1 MLQMINRQ
9 LEKIM
14 PFITPISVVL
24 GVLLS
29 AYIKDY
35 AFLIPWI
42 FAIMTFSGSLGSNFF
57 SFKNALTQPLP
68 ILLVLTILHIIMPL
82 WAWGVGH
89 IVFPGDIFTIT
100 GLILGMAIP
109 TGITSLIWVS
119 IYRGNVA
126 MTLSIILI
134 DTLLS
139 PILVPFTISLIVGE
153 KIEMDVWSM
162 MTGLLG
168 MIVIPS
174 LLGMTLN
181 QVTKGKVKEVWGP
194 RLAPFS
200 KIGIGM
206 VVMLNGAVVAPYL
219 KDISMKLIITALV
232 VCFIAI
238 IGYLIAFITGQIL
251 IKNRQTTIALTF
263 TGGMRNISAGA
274 VIATAYFP
282 PQVAVPVVIGM
293 LFQQILA
300 SLSGYLLE
308 RWGTGASRQPN
319 FVEKGQ

>member
-1 MLQMINRQ
+1 MLQKFNTH

-14 PFITPISVVL
+14 PLITPISVVI

-29 AYIKDY
+29 EHIKDFSY
-35 AFLIPWI
+35 LIPWI
-42 FAIMTFSGSLGSNFF
+42 FAVMTFSGSLGSNFH
-57 SFKNALTQPLP
+57 SLKNVITHPLP
-68 ILLVLTILHIIMPL
+68 IFIALAILHLIMPM
-82 WAWGVGH
+82 WAWGIGH
-89 IVFPGDIFTIT
+89 ITFSGDNFTIT

-119 IYRGNVA
+119 IYKGNIPF
-126 MTLSIILI
+126 TLSIVLI

-139 PILVPFTISLIVGE
+139 PILVPFTISVMVG
-153 KIEMDVWSM
+153 KNIEMDVYSI

-174 LLGMTLN
+174 LVGMTLN
-181 QVTKGKVKEVWGP
+181 QWTRGKVKEVWSP

-200 KIGIGM
+200 KIGLGI

-219 KDISMKLIITALV
+219 RDVSWKLVIIAV
-232 VCFIAI
+232 VVFFIAI
-238 IGYLIAFITGQIL
+238 TGYLFAFLLGRLFKRDRDTVM
-251 IKNRQTTIALTF
+251 ALTF

-274 VIATAYFP
+274 VIATTYFP

-293 LFQQILA
+293 LFQQVLA
-300 SLSGYLLE
+300 SFSGYLAN
-308 RWGTGASRQPN
+308 RYYA
-319 FVEKGQ
+319 GQSSDKQLSA